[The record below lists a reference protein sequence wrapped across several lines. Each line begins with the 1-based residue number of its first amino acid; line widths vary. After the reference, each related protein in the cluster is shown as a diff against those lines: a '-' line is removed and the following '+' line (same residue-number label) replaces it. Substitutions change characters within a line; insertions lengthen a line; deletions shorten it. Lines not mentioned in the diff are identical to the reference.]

1 MSEAREEKHAPQTG
15 AGEGESQEKRPQQ
28 GSIRPSTPTSGAP
41 GSPAELRRI
50 REEHLDKTIEDT
62 FPSSDPPSSIPDP
75 GEEDPRAA

>member
-1 MSEAREEKHAPQTG
+1 MSEARQEKDTPKTVP
-15 AGEGESQEKRPQQ
+15 EDRESQEKRQQ
-28 GSIRPSTPTSGAP
+28 NGM
-41 GSPAELRRI
+41 AELRRI